1 MVDTTQKTI
10 TITLRYSESEYLD
23 ASPVAAPRGAGTVLR
38 TPARPGTRTEDHAR
52 RTPGD
57 RARDR
62 VREIVGARDE
72 DNRKRGVFVISNI
85 RGERSRR
92 DLTQEQLAEK
102 LGVAESTIRRWEE
115 GITRPSSEMLVTMA
129 GIFGCTT
136 DYLLGLTEERL

>member
-1 MVDTTQKTI
+1 M
-10 TITLRYSESEYLD
+10 
-23 ASPVAAPRGAGTVLR
+23 
-38 TPARPGTRTEDHAR
+38 
-52 RTPGD
+52 
-57 RARDR
+57 
-62 VREIVGARDE
+62 REIVGTRDE